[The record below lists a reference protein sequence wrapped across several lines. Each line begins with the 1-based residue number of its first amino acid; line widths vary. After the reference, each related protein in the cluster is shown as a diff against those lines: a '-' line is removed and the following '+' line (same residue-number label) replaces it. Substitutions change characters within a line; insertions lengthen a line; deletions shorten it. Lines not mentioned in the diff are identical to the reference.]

1 MSDTTTNAPDVED
14 EESNEN
20 LVRDYLLH
28 QLQLNLLHE
37 QWQGKPHAEAVGGLM
52 EAKRIMQEME
62 DDVVKKFIALNE
74 QYERINGLIDPDKM
88 YELENY
94 QEMLKEIE
102 HLSVKRQT
110 ILDKFGGDVKAYM
123 VDHHAQEEQLAKL
136 KTEVQNQREM
146 IAMLN
151 ARISEINS
159 KLQSP

>member
-37 QWQGKPHAEAVGGLM
+37 QWQGKPHAEA
-52 EAKRIMQEME
+52 
-62 DDVVKKFIALNE
+62 
-74 QYERINGLIDPDKM
+74 GLIDPDKM